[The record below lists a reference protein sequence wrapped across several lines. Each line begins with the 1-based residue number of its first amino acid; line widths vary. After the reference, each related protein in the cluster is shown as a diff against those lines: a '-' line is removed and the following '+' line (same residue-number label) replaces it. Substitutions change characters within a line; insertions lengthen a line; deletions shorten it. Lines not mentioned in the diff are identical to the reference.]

1 MSDTIELTI
10 SIRATAAEIWR
21 ALTDRDD
28 LEEWWSEGVTLEP
41 KVGGKFRE
49 AWEDDEGNKQL
60 AQGKVLSAK
69 PNKEI
74 RFSWNE
80 KNWAKDAYTECL
92 IVISDDKKT
101 RTLTL
106 THSGWE
112 IFPEAKRA
120 KLIKD
125 FKVGWG
131 YHLKELKS
139 FLDDGP

>member
-1 MSDTIELTI
+1 MSDTIELSVI
-10 SIRATAAEIWR
+10 IRATAPEIWR

-49 AWEDDEGNKQL
+49 DWEDDEGKPQL
-60 AQGKVLSAK
+60 ATGKVLAVK

-74 RFSWNE
+74 RFTWNE
-80 KNWAKDAYTECL
+80 KNWAKDAFTECL
-92 IVISDDKKT
+92 ISIEDSKT
-101 RTLTL
+101 IRTLTL
-106 THSGWE
+106 KHSGWE
-112 IFPEAKRA
+112 IFPEGKRA
-120 KLIKD
+120 KLMKD
-125 FKVGWG
+125 FQVGWD